1 MAEDKKTKHPVQL
14 PWLPVQL
21 RPGFKKH
28 HAAFVQ
34 AFARGDLDKEGQIQL
49 FDFLINIHCGTYDLS
64 FREDKDGGERATNF
78 AEGKRFIGME
88 LVKLSKLNLSLL
100 KD

>member
-1 MAEDKKTKHPVQL
+1 MPEAKKPPIAL
-14 PWLPVQL
+14 PWLPIQL

-28 HAAFVQ
+28 HAVFVQ
-34 AFARGDLDKEGQIQL
+34 QFARGELDKEGQIQL
-49 FDFLINIHCGTYDLS
+49 YDFLVTTLCGTYDLS
-64 FREDKDGGERATNF
+64 FREDKDGGDRATNF

-100 KD
+100 KDES